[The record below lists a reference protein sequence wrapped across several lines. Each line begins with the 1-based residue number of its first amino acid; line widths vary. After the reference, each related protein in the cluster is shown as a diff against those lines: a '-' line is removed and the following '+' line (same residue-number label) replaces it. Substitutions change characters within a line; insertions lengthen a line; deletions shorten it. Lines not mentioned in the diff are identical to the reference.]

1 MFRLNTGRKTIND
14 LIIKR
19 FFKKYENIYF
29 SEFENKKFL
38 DLWVITESITKYY
51 GKSFFLD
58 MNNWFIDLKKNT
70 SINLTNNNKLKTITI
85 DYKLW
90 IIGIANINITNSQ
103 YPIICVL

>member
-1 MFRLNTGRKTIND
+1 
-14 LIIKR
+14 
-19 FFKKYENIYF
+19 
-29 SEFENKKFL
+29 
-38 DLWVITESITKYY
+38 
-51 GKSFFLD
+51 